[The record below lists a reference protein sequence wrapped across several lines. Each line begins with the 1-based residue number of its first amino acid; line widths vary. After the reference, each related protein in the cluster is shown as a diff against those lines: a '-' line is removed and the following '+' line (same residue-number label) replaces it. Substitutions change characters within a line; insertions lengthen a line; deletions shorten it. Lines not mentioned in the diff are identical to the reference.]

1 MVFHPHVHFI
11 VPSGGVGADGTKWVS
26 TRPGFLFPEA
36 VASPIYRQKFREALR
51 AAGLESNVDPAVWNR
66 YRTPTGTTRSTTPP
80 MCSLRR
86 RVATPGDPQSHRS
99 RLGRT
104 AFAASDSPQ
113 ASGRLFRHRINA
125 MSGKA
130 MNDVVC
136 SLTRCMPCSPKV
148 RAVRHFCELWGDR
161 QHNKRRSFDPSDRQQ
176 SIVTQNQGDS
186 SPPAGQLES
195 RLHQGIP
202 ESQNAFPI
210 RVANRKKAVNF
221 THTAVL

>member
-1 MVFHPHVHFI
+1 M
-11 VPSGGVGADGTKWVS
+11 ADLVVS
-26 TRPGFLFPEA
+26 WLD
-36 VASPIYRQKFREALR
+36 LL
-51 AAGLESNVDPAVWNR
+51 AGKR

-86 RVATPGDPQSHRS
+86 CVATPGDPQPHRS
-99 RLGRT
+99 RLGGT
-104 AFAASDSPQ
+104 AFAASDSPR

-136 SLTRCMPCSPKV
+136 SLTRWKACTPKV
-148 RAVRHFCELWGDR
+148 CAVSHFCELLDDHK
-161 QHNKRRSFDPSDRQQ
+161 HNKRRSFDPSDRQQ
-176 SIVTQNQGDS
+176 SIITQNQGDS

-202 ESQNAFPI
+202 KSKNAFPI
-210 RVANRKKAVNF
+210 RAATRKIAGSF
-221 THTAVL
+221 TQRRFSESSTGLLEQRP

>member
-1 MVFHPHVHFI
+1 M
-11 VPSGGVGADGTKWVS
+11 
-26 TRPGFLFPEA
+26 
-36 VASPIYRQKFREALR
+36 
-51 AAGLESNVDPAVWNR
+51 AGLVVSRLDLVSGKR

-86 RVATPGDPQSHRS
+86 RRRVATPGDPQPHGLP
-99 RLGRT
+99 LGRT
-104 AFAASDSPQ
+104 AFATSDSPR
-113 ASGRLFRHRINA
+113 ASGRLLRHRLNA

-148 RAVRHFCELWGDR
+148 RAVRHFCDHWGDH
-161 QHNKRRSFDPSDRQQ
+161 QHNKRRFFDPSDRQQ
-176 SIVTQNQGDS
+176 LIVTQNQGDS

-202 ESQNAFPI
+202 ESKNAFPI
-210 RVANRKKAVNF
+210 RAATRKIAGSF
-221 THTAVL
+221 TWKRFSESSTGLLEQRP